1 MAKTFNIDELA
12 QQLQETNDEIEKVR
26 AQKDSAN
33 KYYDTEFPDDAPLE
47 VQQQFDDKLITA
59 VYHYQKRLDDL
70 MKQKEDIISQ
80 ITDVLRGN
88 SSVDKG
94 KLKNEIPANASISKI
109 TISPLQQPI
118 NGTIAVCSATFYNT
132 LTVNGITINE
142 GRNGLYV
149 RMPQKRTQQ
158 GKYIDVAHPLS
169 VDGRRNINQTLLSA
183 YRDNNFKQKFN
194 VAAPT
199 TIVAQN
205 SVKYPPEYG
214 NSLARLDIVVGD
226 MVVHNAKIIKSDN
239 EPRLIMPSYKTK
251 DGSYTSICIP
261 ATKDA
266 FSKMNQKALEEY
278 NTEYSLRKLTD
289 DDVAALKESGIKV
302 QCRKN
307 TQGENVV
314 KFKFEDLPKVNAI
327 INPTPTAAPKIQ

>member
-1 MAKTFNIDELA
+1 M
-12 QQLQETNDEIEKVR
+12 R

-278 NTEYSLRKLTD
+278 NTEYEYASKLRISCFSRAERGRFGDYQKP
-289 DDVAALKESGIKV
+289 VQIVGKSG
-302 QCRKN
+302 
-307 TQGENVV
+307 
-314 KFKFEDLPKVNAI
+314 
-327 INPTPTAAPKIQ
+327 KIP

>member
-1 MAKTFNIDELA
+1 M
-12 QQLQETNDEIEKVR
+12 
-26 AQKDSAN
+26 
-33 KYYDTEFPDDAPLE
+33 
-47 VQQQFDDKLITA
+47 
-59 VYHYQKRLDDL
+59 
-70 MKQKEDIISQ
+70 
-80 ITDVLRGN
+80 
-88 SSVDKG
+88 DKG

>member
-1 MAKTFNIDELA
+1 MAKTFNIDELT

-183 YRDNNFKQKFN
+183 YRENVFKQEFN
-194 VAAPT
+194 VPAPK
-199 TIVAQN
+199 IIAAQN

-214 NSLARLDIVVGD
+214 NSLARLDVVVGD
-226 MVVHNAKIIKSDN
+226 MVVHNAKIIKTNN
-239 EPRLIMPSYKTK
+239 EPRLFMPSYKTK
-251 DGSYTSICIP
+251 DGSYTSICNP

-266 FSKMNQKALEEY
+266 FAVLNQKALDEY
-278 NTEYSLRKLTD
+278 NTEYSFRKLTD
-289 DDVAALKESGIKV
+289 DDVAALRESGVKI

-307 TQGENVV
+307 TDGENIV
-314 KFKFEDLPKVNAI
+314 KFKMDDLAKVNTI
-327 INPTPTAAPKIQ
+327 INPAQNTAPKIQ

>member
-1 MAKTFNIDELA
+1 MAKTFNIDELT

-183 YRDNNFKQKFN
+183 YRENVFKQEFN
-194 VAAPT
+194 VPAPK
-199 TIVAQN
+199 IIAAQN

-214 NSLARLDIVVGD
+214 NSLARLDVVVGD
-226 MVVHNAKIIKSDN
+226 MVVHNAKIIKTNN
-239 EPRLIMPSYKTK
+239 EPRLFMPSYKAK
-251 DGSYTSICIP
+251 DGNHTAICIP
-261 ATKDA
+261 ATKEA
-266 FSKMNQKALEEY
+266 YAKFNEKAINEF
-278 NTEYSLRKLTD
+278 NTEYVYRRLSD
-289 DDVAALKESGIKV
+289 DDAAKLEQAGVKV
-302 QCRKN
+302 QIHQN
-307 TQGENVV
+307 AQGENIAKIHPNDVN
-314 KFKFEDLPKVNAI
+314 KVNQVI
-327 INPTPTAAPKIQ
+327 APPANTFRK

>member
-1 MAKTFNIDELA
+1 MAKTFNIDELT

-94 KLKNEIPANASISKI
+94 KLKK
-109 TISPLQQPI
+109 PI

>member
-1 MAKTFNIDELA
+1 MAKTFNIDELT
-12 QQLQETNDEIEKVR
+12 QQLQETNDEIEKVC

-94 KLKNEIPANASISKI
+94 KPKNEIPANASISKI

-183 YRDNNFKQKFN
+183 YRDNNFKQKFRAFHRKCGSNFLTSARQAN
-194 VAAPT
+194 V
-199 TIVAQN
+199 
-205 SVKYPPEYG
+205 
-214 NSLARLDIVVGD
+214 
-226 MVVHNAKIIKSDN
+226 
-239 EPRLIMPSYKTK
+239 
-251 DGSYTSICIP
+251 
-261 ATKDA
+261 
-266 FSKMNQKALEEY
+266 
-278 NTEYSLRKLTD
+278 
-289 DDVAALKESGIKV
+289 
-302 QCRKN
+302 
-307 TQGENVV
+307 
-314 KFKFEDLPKVNAI
+314 
-327 INPTPTAAPKIQ
+327 

>member
-1 MAKTFNIDELA
+1 MAKTFNIDELT

-214 NSLARLDIVVGD
+214 NSLARL
-226 MVVHNAKIIKSDN
+226 AK
-239 EPRLIMPSYKTK
+239 E
-251 DGSYTSICIP
+251 
-261 ATKDA
+261 A
-266 FSKMNQKALEEY
+266 FSEMNQKALEEY

>member
-1 MAKTFNIDELA
+1 MAKTFNIDELT

-142 GRNGLYV
+142 GRNGL
-149 RMPQKRTQQ
+149 
-158 GKYIDVAHPLS
+158 
-169 VDGRRNINQTLLSA
+169 
-183 YRDNNFKQKFN
+183 
-194 VAAPT
+194 
-199 TIVAQN
+199 
-205 SVKYPPEYG
+205 
-214 NSLARLDIVVGD
+214 
-226 MVVHNAKIIKSDN
+226 
-239 EPRLIMPSYKTK
+239 
-251 DGSYTSICIP
+251 
-261 ATKDA
+261 
-266 FSKMNQKALEEY
+266 
-278 NTEYSLRKLTD
+278 
-289 DDVAALKESGIKV
+289 
-302 QCRKN
+302 
-307 TQGENVV
+307 
-314 KFKFEDLPKVNAI
+314 
-327 INPTPTAAPKIQ
+327 